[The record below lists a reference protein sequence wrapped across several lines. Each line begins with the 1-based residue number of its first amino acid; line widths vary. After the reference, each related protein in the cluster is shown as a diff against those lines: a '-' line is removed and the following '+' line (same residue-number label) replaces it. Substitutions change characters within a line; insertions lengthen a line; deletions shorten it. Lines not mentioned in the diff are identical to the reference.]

1 METEKKNQQL
11 AVIHFDYEGNPVSFM
26 TEGGI
31 MVNATEM
38 AKPFGNTK
46 SPKLW
51 LRNDQA
57 KEFIDELTKVRI
69 CTLDNLVQV
78 NHGGTNPGTWMHEDV
93 AMEFARWLSPRFGI
107 WCNDR
112 IKELLTKGQVELNP
126 AQAVMISV
134 EQRIS
139 NLEKKQQKDYDSLIK
154 DTVKV
159 LESYNKIFDEYK
171 SEIHDLGWKVDIYR
185 KDTKEISDDVGD
197 IKRELYETYDEKEGH
212 TYADYSGIEVFRSL
226 RERINELDG
235 IIEDKEKIIRLQSK
249 QLDVWETKY
258 NRLQSDLNEQK

>member
-1 METEKKNQQL
+1 
-11 AVIHFDYEGNPVSFM
+11 M

-38 AKPFGNTK
+38 AKPFEK
-46 SPKLW
+46 QPIEW
-51 LRNDQA
+51 LRNQQS
-57 KEFIDELTKVRI
+57 KEFLEELSVLRI
-69 CTLDNLVQV
+69 CSTESLVQV
-78 NHGGTNPGTWMHEDV
+78 KKGGANQGTWMHEDV

-139 NLEKKQQKDYDSLIK
+139 SLEKKQQKDYDSLMRDI
-154 DTVKV
+154 VKL
-159 LESYNKIFDEYK
+159 LESYNEIFDEYK
-171 SEIHDLGWKVDIYR
+171 SDIHDLGWKVDIYR
-185 KDTKEISDDVGD
+185 KDTKEISNDVGD

-249 QLDVWETKY
+249 QLDVWEAKY